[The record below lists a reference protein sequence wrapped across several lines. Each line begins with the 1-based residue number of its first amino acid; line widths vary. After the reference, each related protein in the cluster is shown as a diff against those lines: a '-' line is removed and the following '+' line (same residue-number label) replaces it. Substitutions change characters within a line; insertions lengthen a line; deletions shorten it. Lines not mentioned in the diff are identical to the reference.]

1 MTATMIVRH
10 HVTDYATWRATFD
23 SADMHGLHAKHG
35 VTDSEVLRAPD
46 DANYIT
52 IIHRFATAAAA
63 NELVN
68 DPDLKAA
75 MMNGGVSGPP
85 RIEIFESV

>member
-1 MTATMIVRH
+1 
-10 HVTDYATWRATFD
+10 
-23 SADMHGLHAKHG
+23 MHGLHAKHG
-35 VTDSEVLRAPD
+35 VTDSEVLRVPD
-46 DANYIT
+46 DANDIT

-63 NELVN
+63 NELAN

-75 MMNGGVSGPP
+75 MMNGGVAGSP